1 MKLAT
6 AFQFKVTFGGAPQD
20 VDASFQEVSG
30 IGPEMETEPVAEGG
44 ENRFVHQLPKAMK
57 HPRLNLKRGVG
68 PFNSPL
74 LAWCRKT
81 LEAGLTQPI
90 QPKLLNVMLL
100 DAENNALHTWSFANA
115 YPVHWEVEGFD
126 ATKNELAV
134 ERIEIAY
141 AFSKRE
147 K

>member
-6 AFQFKVTFGGAPQD
+6 AFQFKVSFGSAPQD

-30 IGPEMETEPVAEGG
+30 IGPELETESLQEGG

-57 HPRLNLKRGVG
+57 HPRLTLRRGIA

-81 LEAGLTQPI
+81 LEAGLTQAI
-90 QPKLLNVMLL
+90 EPKLLHVMLL
-100 DAENNALHTWSFANA
+100 DAENNALHSWSFANA
-115 YPVHWEVEGFD
+115 YPVSWSVEGFES
-126 ATKNELAV
+126 TKNELAV
-134 ERIEIAY
+134 EKIEIAY